1 MAKTGMSKLFTEI
14 FDGRRTRVFRQLNK
28 FKNGRY
34 LVGGTALALQLGY
47 RKSEDF
53 DVFANVQISL
63 SDREEAIKVF
73 GKNIRFTV
81 DNPKQLNFLTA
92 EGVKVT
98 FAYTPYRPL
107 HKLVETESL
116 PLLTV
121 ADIASDKAFTIGRRA
136 AYRDYVDLYF
146 ILNTGRPLET
156 IIGETIERYGPMFDE
171 KLFLEQLEYLDDLL
185 NREIKFIAKPVTFE
199 EIGEFFHRQ
208 VRSYL
213 KKRKSAI

>member
-1 MAKTGMSKLFTEI
+1 M
-14 FDGRRTRVFRQLNK
+14 
-28 FKNGRY
+28 
-34 LVGGTALALQLGY
+34 
-47 RKSEDF
+47 
-53 DVFANVQISL
+53 
-63 SDREEAIKVF
+63 
-73 GKNIRFTV
+73 
-81 DNPKQLNFLTA
+81 
-92 EGVKVT
+92 KVT
-98 FAYTPYRPL
+98 FAYTPNRPL

-146 ILNTGRPLET
+146 ILGTGIPLET

>member
-1 MAKTGMSKLFTEI
+1 MSKLFTEI
-14 FDGRRTRVFRQLNK
+14 FDVRRAKVFRQLNK

-34 LVGGTALALQLGY
+34 LVGGTALALQLGH

-53 DVFANVQISL
+53 DVFANVQISW

-81 DNPKQLNFLTA
+81 DNPKQLTFLTA
-92 EGVKVT
+92 EEVKVT

-107 HKLVETESL
+107 HKLIDFESL
-116 PLLTV
+116 PLPMLSV
-121 ADIASDKAFTIGRRA
+121 VDIASDKAFTIGRRV

-146 ILNTGRPLET
+146 ILGTGIPLET
-156 IIGETIERYGPMFDE
+156 VAKETVERYGPMFDE

-185 NREIKFIAKPVTFE
+185 NREIKFMAKPVTFE
-199 EIGEFFHRQ
+199 EIREFFHRQ

>member
-1 MAKTGMSKLFTEI
+1 MSKLFTEI

-28 FKNGRY
+28 FKDGRY
-34 LVGGTALALQLGY
+34 LVGGTALALQLGH

-53 DVFANVQISL
+53 DVFANAQISL
-63 SDREEAIKVF
+63 NDREEAIKVF

-81 DNPKQLNFLTA
+81 DNPKQLTFLTA
-92 EGVKVT
+92 EEVKVI